1 MIGSH
6 FTSHSNTKIYRY
18 NPWFRAELCLGSIA
32 ASIKILTLSRRV
44 RRTWPLSK
52 TFIFN
57 YICRTLAD
65 LTCSLDLFFLC
76 FLGSIRVLK
85 PKNESFC
92 ALSEPSVRFRISEL
106 RFGNYL
112 TRKMSLVRVQSCHC
126 FQWFIFPYPIRP
138 TQCSAQNQSNSGRL
152 SQAEDCIEHQL
163 LSGHEFIVVG
173 LRIEI

>member
-1 MIGSH
+1 MGVGQREAHLEWPLLWTSSFYGYVSRCLFFGPLLFSPFQGLIGSH

-112 TRKMSLVRVQSCHC
+112 TRKRSLVRVQSCHC
-126 FQWFIFPYPIRP
+126 FQCFIFP
-138 TQCSAQNQSNSGRL
+138 
-152 SQAEDCIEHQL
+152 
-163 LSGHEFIVVG
+163 
-173 LRIEI
+173 